1 MFLNGALPPL
11 PPRWGLKHLPLG
23 PETSVHDMRAPVA
36 ILIQALPVAT
46 LIQAFAPQ
54 PPAVAGFAWLS
65 HGHLSVDV
73 AQIKK
78 SIALRAKYRKGQ
90 GDGPCYVTLDLASAV
105 PHPKNRGGVPVASL
119 RTKELGNFV
128 AKEGCDPVEAR
139 SSAVAVENTPD
150 HHEWGSF
157 QKHFSK
163 QAEKMADMCG
173 MLNDIPAVA
182 GTLSHG
188 HFTCLSR
195 NIIKGEMACTCIASR
210 GGGLEILAGAR
221 DPRGCIC
228 DASAIYD
235 AAGRYSLTQ
244 LHAYDSSWGDLIVQ
258 GIPFEMLDKA
268 IDKEEPDGALV
279 ISIALN
285 KKNEA
290 AMKTGHTE
298 IMNTLV
304 SLCKPSPEQKT
315 HHFFRAHSQP
325 HA

>member
-1 MFLNGALPPL
+1 M
-11 PPRWGLKHLPLG
+11 
-23 PETSVHDMRAPVA
+23 
-36 ILIQALPVAT
+36 
-46 LIQAFAPQ
+46 
-54 PPAVAGFAWLS
+54 AVAWSSLAPSDL
-65 HGHLSVDV
+65 VV

-90 GDGPCYVTLDLASAV
+90 GDGPCYVTLDPASAV
-105 PHPKNRGGVPVASL
+105 PHPKNRGGVPVTSL

-128 AKEGCDPVEAR
+128 VKEGCDPVEAR
-139 SSAVAVENTPD
+139 SSAVAVEDTPD

-173 MLNDIPAVA
+173 MLDNIPAVA

-210 GGGLEILAGAR
+210 GGGLEIAGVV
-221 DPRGCIC
+221 PHRGCIC

-244 LHAYDSSWGDLIVQ
+244 LHAYDSSWGDLIVH

-285 KKNEA
+285 KK
-290 AMKTGHTE
+290 MKR
-298 IMNTLV
+298 
-304 SLCKPSPEQKT
+304 P
-315 HHFFRAHSQP
+315 
-325 HA
+325 